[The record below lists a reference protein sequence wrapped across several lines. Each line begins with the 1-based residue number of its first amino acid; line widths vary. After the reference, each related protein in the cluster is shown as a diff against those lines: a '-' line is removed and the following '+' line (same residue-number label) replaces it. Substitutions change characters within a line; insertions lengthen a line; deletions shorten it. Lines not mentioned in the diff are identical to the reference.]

1 MMSATQFDKNGT
13 AYQFFATQNP
23 RDNVATIVLIHGLG
37 LNRQLWQWHIDALT
51 QYFHVLCYD
60 LYGHGDSETLPTSSD
75 MTLSLLASQLND
87 LLDHIGIEKAV
98 IAGFSIGGMINRR
111 FAMNYPEKTIALLV
125 LNAPHQRSQEA
136 QQAVEQRAMQS
147 QNQGMMSTMNT
158 ALERWFTPE
167 FMQAND
173 AIMTQIRDWRAQS
186 NPDAYNACYQVLAH
200 GVSELVK
207 PQPQITHPS
216 LVITCQY
223 DSGSTPDM
231 SHAIANEIVGAQV
244 AIVPAL
250 KHLGLIEQ
258 PKIFTGL
265 MLSYLYKLLAIDV

>member
-1 MMSATQFDKNGT
+1 MMNATQFDKNGT

-23 RDNVATIVLIHGLG
+23 HENVATIVLIHGLG
-37 LNRQLWQWHIDALT
+37 LNRQLWQWHVGALT

-60 LYGHGDSETLPTSSD
+60 LYGHGDSKALPASPTITLP
-75 MTLSLLASQLND
+75 LLANQLSD
-87 LLDHIGIEKAV
+87 LLDHIGIEKVV

-111 FAMNYPEKTIALLV
+111 FAIDYPEKTIALLI
-125 LNAPHQRSQEA
+125 LNAPHQRKPEA
-136 QQAVEQRAMQS
+136 QQAVEQRAIQS
-147 QNQGMMSTMNT
+147 RSKGMMSSMDA

-167 FMQAND
+167 FMQVND
-173 AIMTQIRDWRAQS
+173 AICALIRDWRAQC
-186 NPDAYNACYQVLAH
+186 NPDAYNDCYQVLAH
-200 GVSELVK
+200 GVSELIK

-223 DSGSTPDM
+223 DTGSTPEM
-231 SHAIANEIVGAQV
+231 SRAIANEIVGAQV